1 MKLHARQ
8 LTDGEIWL
16 RDDSSDD
23 ALFAELVRKDE
34 YGYIAFKQEPKIIID
49 AGANIGLS
57 ARLFAKRYPEAT
69 IIAMEAEL
77 DNYKLLQ
84 CNTNGHPRIIP
95 LHAALMST
103 DGYGHIVDVGEGD
116 LAYQVSLSSGE
127 GPSVKCISFKTLKQM
142 YNLDTIDLLKMD
154 IEGAEYELFR
164 NNQIDFNQVG
174 TLIIELHDHI
184 RPGCNKCF
192 FEAIKNHYDFE
203 WIGGENY
210 YFSNYEIAVPVIP
223 EIFKKADPQNLP
235 IEDLREL
242 QHHMDME
249 TTRIYRALDKVYLR
263 VDELEGLYKRVDE
276 VEGLYK
282 RTDELEGL
290 YKRVDE
296 VEGLYGRVDNL
307 ERLFNRVEKIEGLYE
322 RIDRLEGLYKRVD
335 KVEGLYKRVDSL
347 EGLYKR
353 VDEVEGL
360 YQRVDKLEKLHT
372 RVDNLESLCK
382 QLDKLK
388 ELHEHIK
395 TLEDNYYSK
404 YINELNTVHDRIDNI
419 YEFLDGMT
427 IWSLLKKKKNEG
439 H

>member
-8 LTDGEIWL
+8 LTDGDIWL
-16 RDDSSDD
+16 RDDSSDE
-23 ALFAELVRKDE
+23 ALFAELVGKDE
-34 YGYIAFKQEPKIIID
+34 YGYIAFKQEPKVIID
-49 AGANIGLS
+49 VGANIGLS
-57 ARLFAKRYPEAT
+57 SRLFANRYPEAT
-69 IIAMEAEL
+69 VIAIEAESE
-77 DNYKLLQ
+77 NYKLLQ
-84 CNTNGHPRIIP
+84 CNANGHPRIIP

-142 YNLDTIDLLKMD
+142 YNIDTIDLLKMD
-154 IEGAEYELFR
+154 IEGAEYELFK
-164 NNQIDFNQVG
+164 NNQINFSQVG
-174 TLIIELHDHI
+174 TLVIELHDRI

-192 FEAIKNHYDFE
+192 FETIKNHYDFE

-210 YFSNYEIAVPVIP
+210 YFSKYEIAVPAIP
-223 EIFKKADPQNLP
+223 EMFKKIGPQNLP
-235 IEDLREL
+235 IEDLRES
-242 QHHMDME
+242 QHHMNME
-249 TTRIYRALDKVYLR
+249 TSRIYQALDKVYLR

-296 VEGLYGRVDNL
+296 VEGLYGRVDKL
-307 ERLFNRVEKIEGLYE
+307 ESLFKRVDKIENLYE
-322 RIDRLEGLYKRVD
+322 RIDRLER
-335 KVEGLYKRVDSL
+335 
-347 EGLYKR
+347 LYKR

-360 YQRVDKLEKLHT
+360 YK

-382 QLDKLK
+382 QLDKPE
-388 ELHEHIK
+388 ELHEYIK
-395 TLEDNYYSK
+395 NLEGNYRSK
-404 YINELNTVHDRIDNI
+404 YISELNKVHGRIDNL
-419 YEFLDGMT
+419 YEFLDSMT
-427 IWSLLKKKKNEG
+427 IWSLLKKKKIEE